1 MSTVGC
7 IEAFA
12 FLPCSDNAAGSAFLA
27 IVYSLIIR
35 QGLLSICKGMSVG
48 GKRMR
53 SDNTHFRV
61 QAASVSWTQ
70 TGCRSTSLEVRS
82 RHFPPRPDSR
92 ACMHDFTRID
102 FTWVLPGTT
111 PPGFHAGLVL
121 PLINT
126 MPLLLIVAGAVG
138 TDGLI
143 DRVQVAAAAVA
154 GTSSALFSVWG
165 LALFLGRCE
174 LMEVRARL

>member
-1 MSTVGC
+1 
-7 IEAFA
+7 
-12 FLPCSDNAAGSAFLA
+12 
-27 IVYSLIIR
+27 
-35 QGLLSICKGMSVG
+35 
-48 GKRMR
+48 MR

-70 TGCRSTSLEVRS
+70 TGCRSTSLEVRC

-92 ACMHDFTRID
+92 ACMHDFT
-102 FTWVLPGTT
+102 WVLSGPT
-111 PPGFHAGLVL
+111 PPGFHVGLVL
-121 PLINT
+121 PLINAT
-126 MPLLLIVAGAVG
+126 PLLLIVAGAVG